1 MADKTI
7 IAVAQDIATHKIHI
21 AHAKSLPTVSDGG
34 IASLLLLL
42 LLLLRQPSPNAGH
55 GGEGSIY
62 DIA

>member
-21 AHAKSLPTVSDGG
+21 AHAKSLSTVSDGG

-42 LLLLRQPSPNAGH
+42 LLRRPRPNAGH
-55 GGEGSIY
+55 GG
-62 DIA
+62 DRHPP

>member
-21 AHAKSLPTVSDGG
+21 AHAKSLSTVSDGG

-42 LLLLRQPSPNAGH
+42 LLLLLLRRPRPNAGH
-55 GGEGSIY
+55 GG
-62 DIA
+62 DRHPP